1 VYRVAVVVGTRPEV
15 IKMAPVVRELRE
27 HPGQFATT
35 IVSTAQHRE
44 LLRQALDAFAL
55 EPDVDLGLMRPD
67 QAPGDFAGRCLI
79 AMSALLEDLR
89 PDALLVQGDT
99 TTVVAAATAAAYR
112 QILVG
117 HVEAGLRSFDR
128 DEPFPEELNR
138 RMTGVL
144 AGLHFAPTER
154 ARHNLLREGVAEG
167 DVTVTGNTIV
177 DALRSVSAEGPFE
190 SDALAGLPLDGRR
203 LLLVTVHRREHLGLR
218 LVGICSALR
227 RVAERHP
234 EAAVV
239 LPVHPNPRV
248 REVVE
253 AELGAV
259 GRIHLVPA
267 VSYRDML
274 RLLRRAYLVLTDS
287 GGIQEEAPSFR
298 VPVLVL
304 RDVTE
309 RPELIEA
316 GGGLLVGTEPD
327 RIVRT
332 ASRLLR
338 DEAQHERMRHVV
350 SPFGDGRAA
359 ERIVAALGARLA
371 GRRDGAPVALA
382 DDAPP
387 ASAAGR

>member
-1 VYRVAVVVGTRPEV
+1 MYRVAVVVGTRPEV
-15 IKMAPVVRELRE
+15 IKMAPVVRELRR
-27 HPGQFATT
+27 HPARFSTT
-35 IVSTAQHRE
+35 VVSTAQHRE
-44 LLRQALDAFAL
+44 LLCQALDAFAL

-79 AMSALLEDLR
+79 AMSTLLEELR

-112 QILVG
+112 KVLVG

-154 ARHNLLREGVAEG
+154 ARENLLREGVDEA

-190 SDALAGLPLDGRR
+190 CPALAGLPLEGRR
-203 LLLVTVHRREHLGLR
+203 LLLVTVHRREHLGLP
-218 LVGICSALR
+218 LAGICSALR
-227 RVAERHP
+227 RVVERHA
-234 EAAVV
+234 ETVLV

-253 AELGAV
+253 AELG
-259 GRIHLVPA
+259 GIDRIHLVPA

-316 GGGLLVGTEPD
+316 GGGVLVGTEPD
-327 RIVRT
+327 RVVRA

-338 DEAQHERMRHVV
+338 EERVHERMRHVV
-350 SPFGDGRAA
+350 NPFGDGGAA

-371 GRRDGAPVALA
+371 GLRAGAPVPRAA
-382 DDAPP
+382 DAPP
-387 ASAAGR
+387 ASSAGR